1 MSRQEVLIETV
12 NGFKIWEY
20 SPKKGGHHHN
30 YTHETIGG
38 HKATAATL
46 EDAKEKI
53 GRYLGWRINPESR
66 LTQAK
71 IGLLLLIMTD
81 SGDSWVRSD
90 WNLSDWPQRE
100 ARLAIADYFLYYQ
113 CNLRWDGYHWVDQR
127 GRSVF
132 HVTPD
137 LARQL
142 ARIVEGE
149 EAVR

>member
-1 MSRQEVLIETV
+1 MARQKVLIETV
-12 NGFKIWEY
+12 NGFRIWEY

-46 EDAKEKI
+46 EDAREKI
-53 GRYLGWRINPESR
+53 GRYLGWRINPKSR

-81 SGDSWVRSD
+81 KGDSWVRDDWQRSD
-90 WNLSDWPQRE
+90 APQRE
-100 ARLAIADYFLYYQ
+100 ARLASADGFLYHQ
-113 CNLRWDGYHWVDQR
+113 CDLRWDGYHWVDQR

-132 HVTPD
+132 HASAEALDIIVGLMD
-137 LARQL
+137 GRQ
-142 ARIVEGE
+142 
-149 EAVR
+149 